1 MENQNVKLNESKE
14 NLEETNN
21 ETTTEFSLEDIS
33 HIVDLSFH
41 D

>member
-1 MENQNVKLNESKE
+1 MENENVKSNESKE
-14 NLEETNN
+14 KLEKNNN

-33 HIVDLSFH
+33 HIVDLEFY